1 VLSGSPTFLN
11 FWLTENC
18 RSAFLKNVDHQTLP
32 ALRLVCHNFASA
44 AAPHLFREL
53 AVTFKAG
60 SFSKPGRMSVLRRV
74 GKHAR
79 SLTFRVPHSAESFL
93 PPLLHPLTGE
103 QLAFN
108 YVPRLDAPARS
119 KEPKYGSWEMT
130 DMLIRQYPPI
140 FHAATNIPSFIRAFS
155 AMPGLEHVSIHSP
168 DQNMVSRY
176 RKSTA
181 DYALVSLRIAM
192 ERAPLAAL
200 SSISLHGI
208 HPSALLNLQPVLSY
222 GSSPNSCRRWTQIRR
237 LSMELDGTPFTYSN
251 SDDHLRVVQAYMR
264 AFATSLTDL
273 SFSWTG
279 AAKGPSPLTS
289 EPSVCRALE
298 LRARPTSPKP
308 LRFFNLQ
315 RMTLEN
321 AAMDAEQV
329 AAFIAS
335 HHRTLVEFSF
345 EDVSLRNGDWA
356 STLEPLRAMRRAEM
370 RRRRGDEPEEPEE
383 RPSPRGLYGAIDR
396 RCVVSGDIM
405 DVPCMLSPHDL
416 PPRDLLPE
424 PVVEGMLEPQEAPTG
439 GWRALGANL
448 GVGRWFG
455 KGRHE
460 RKASDHWRRVLNGS
474 IFPWR

>member
-1 VLSGSPTFLN
+1 LN

-18 RSAFLKNVDHQTLP
+18 RSAFLGHVDKQTLP

-44 AAPHLFREL
+44 ASPHLFRDL
-53 AVTFKAG
+53 CVTFKAS
-60 SFSKPGRMSVLRRV
+60 SFSKPGRMSVLRRI

-79 SLTFRVPHSAESFL
+79 TLTFRVPHSAESFL

-108 YVPRLDAPARS
+108 YVPLLDPPAKS

-155 AMPGLEHVSIHSP
+155 AMPALEHISIYSP

-181 DYALVSLRIAM
+181 DYTLVSLRIAI

-237 LSMELDGTPFTYSN
+237 LSMELDSTPFTYSN
-251 SDDHLRVVQAYMR
+251 SDDHVRVVQAYMR
-264 AFATSLTDL
+264 AFATSLTHL
-273 SFSWTG
+273 AFAWTG
-279 AAKGPSPLTS
+279 PAKGPSPLTS
-289 EPSVCRALE
+289 EPSMSRALE
-298 LRARPTSPKP
+298 LRPHPTAPKP
-308 LRFFNLQ
+308 LRFFNL
-315 RMTLEN
+315 RYMTLEN
-321 AAMDAEQV
+321 AAMDTEQV
-329 AAFIAS
+329 AAFITQ
-335 HHRTLVEFSF
+335 HRKTLVEFSF

-356 STLEPLRAMRRAEM
+356 STLEPLRELKRAEM
-370 RRRRGDEPEEPEE
+370 RRRAGSGGRQ
-383 RPSPRGLYGAIDR
+383 RPSQDRSPQQLYGALDR
-396 RCVVSGDIM
+396 RCLVSSDVM

-416 PPRDLLPE
+416 PPE
-424 PVVEGMLEPQEAPTG
+424 PVIEGTLEPQVEGPAG